1 METTSNILTLLKQYS
16 AKQRSAVIDFG
27 EFADFLRHYAQHHV
41 NEKAELASYLG
52 STDDALEE
60 ELQHISAAHQVVLMN
75 RDQGKQSIFVVSS
88 FIERYAETYKDI
100 DMNVSVP
107 FPNIN
112 DIPKNVP
119 NDIVTKV
126 QCSDLLYKLLDRDE
140 PNDKTLYS
148 LMFNKNIPAL
158 LFPSSVSV
166 NLLIKLALKKL
177 QDMLRKEEYHD
188 YFLKKLT
195 ISNPGKEI
203 SIKNFFNLF
212 VARPEDSMD
221 ALRTNG
227 ENFYN
232 WSQLCYFIKQD
243 YNKLK
248 DFTSE
253 DINILQSISIVEIT
267 ASFYKSKTAERVQ
280 RDNAFKE
287 LDTQMENP
295 PYYFST
301 HDIENMKDS
310 HGKPLLGQYTKEE
323 LNDHLSSM
331 RAQSMGNSLPQL
343 LVFKVNET
351 DGYFILKSKV
361 MQLVIR
367 LCNDARSVIRE
378 SLNQVWFKSLL
389 AFDTLPEMKD
399 NIAFEQCLARELQT
413 AEPVLYALLHASFLP
428 VVAFEDSTPGRIVL
442 YRNGALIPYSELLL
456 VSRGEIYSDAKI
468 KLPFWYS
475 LPLVSWL
482 ISLIK
487 NRKKNK
493 YRKSVDPD
501 TATEQVMQ
509 QEKADAEEKLQK
521 LNAADASNPR
531 SRKKALR
538 NSATVAESKL
548 VPANSTLDRELEAYL
563 QDWNDRLESNVYDNL
578 TQDVNNLIRDYLRK
592 VLRSLRADTLSPERI
607 SSLAQSLEESPSLY
621 KIKNHPALRRY
632 IELYI
637 IKLLKNIPS

>member
-1 METTSNILTLLKQYS
+1 MEATSNILTLLKQYS
-16 AKQRSAVIDFG
+16 SKQRSAVIEFG
-27 EFADFLRHYAQHHV
+27 EFADFVRRYAQHHV

-60 ELQHISAAHQVVLMN
+60 ELEHISADHQVVLMN
-75 RDQGKQSIFVVSS
+75 REPGKQSIFVVSS

-100 DMNVSVP
+100 ELNVSVP

-126 QCSDLLYKLLDRDE
+126 QCSDLLYKLLDKDE

-148 LMFNKNIPAL
+148 LMFSKNIPAL

-221 ALRTNG
+221 TLRTNG

-267 ASFYKSKTAERVQ
+267 ASFYKSKTAERQQ

-287 LDTQMENP
+287 LDTQLENP

-323 LNDHLSSM
+323 LNDHLSM
-331 RAQSMGNSLPQL
+331 LRAQSMGNSLPQL

-351 DGYFILKSKV
+351 DGFFILKAKV

-367 LCNDARSVIRE
+367 LCNDARSVIRN
-378 SLNQVWFKSLL
+378 SLNQEWFKSLL
-389 AFDTLPEMKD
+389 AFETLPEMKD
-399 NIAFEQCLARELQT
+399 NVAFEQSLERELKV

-456 VSRGEIYSDAKI
+456 VSRGEIYSDARI

-475 LPLVSWL
+475 VPLVSWI
-482 ISLIK
+482 ISFFK
-487 NRKKNK
+487 HRGKK
-493 YRKSVDPD
+493 RSTTDEPD
-501 TATEQVMQ
+501 TATEKVIQ
-509 QEKADAEEKLQK
+509 QEKASAEEKLQK
-521 LNAADASNPR
+521 LNAADAGNPR

-538 NSATVAESKL
+538 NSAVVAEEKL
-548 VPANSTLDRELEAYL
+548 VPANSSLDRELEAYL
-563 QDWNDRLESNVYDNL
+563 SEWNDRLESNVYDNL

-592 VLRSLRADTLSPERI
+592 VLRSLRSDSLSPERI
-607 SSLAQSLEESPSLY
+607 ASLAQSLEESPSLY
-621 KIKNHPALRRY
+621 KIKNHAALRRY

-637 IKLLKNIPS
+637 VKLLKNIPS

>member
-1 METTSNILTLLKQYS
+1 MEATSNILTLLKQYS
-16 AKQRSAVIDFG
+16 SKQRSAVIEFG
-27 EFADFLRHYAQHHV
+27 EFADFVRRYAQHHV

-60 ELQHISAAHQVVLMN
+60 ELEHISADHQVVLMN
-75 RDQGKQSIFVVSS
+75 REPGKQSIFVVSS

-100 DMNVSVP
+100 ELNVSVP

-126 QCSDLLYKLLDRDE
+126 QCSDLLYKLLDKDE

-148 LMFNKNIPAL
+148 LMFSKNIPAL

-221 ALRTNG
+221 TLRTNG

-267 ASFYKSKTAERVQ
+267 ASFYKSKTAERQQ

-287 LDTQMENP
+287 LDTQLENP

-323 LNDHLSSM
+323 LNDHLSM
-331 RAQSMGNSLPQL
+331 LRAQSMGNSLPQL

-351 DGYFILKSKV
+351 DGFFILKAKV

-367 LCNDARSVIRE
+367 LCNDARSVIRN
-378 SLNQVWFKSLL
+378 SLNQEWFKSLL
-389 AFDTLPEMKD
+389 AFETLPEMKD
-399 NIAFEQCLARELQT
+399 NVAFEQSLERELKV

-456 VSRGEIYSDAKI
+456 VSRGEIYSDARI

-475 LPLVSWL
+475 VPLVSWI
-482 ISLIK
+482 ISFFK
-487 NRKKNK
+487 HRGKK
-493 YRKSVDPD
+493 RSTADEPD
-501 TATEQVMQ
+501 TATEKVIQ
-509 QEKADAEEKLQK
+509 QEKASAEEKLQK
-521 LNAADASNPR
+521 LNAADAGNPR

-538 NSATVAESKL
+538 NSAVAAEEKL
-548 VPANSTLDRELEAYL
+548 VPANSSLDRELEAYL
-563 QDWNDRLESNVYDNL
+563 SEWNDRLESNVYDNL

-592 VLRSLRADTLSPERI
+592 VLRSLRSDSLSPERI
-607 SSLAQSLEESPSLY
+607 ASLAQSLEESPSLY
-621 KIKNHPALRRY
+621 KIKNHAALRRY

-637 IKLLKNIPS
+637 VKLLKNIPS

>member
-1 METTSNILTLLKQYS
+1 MEATSNILTLLKQYS
-16 AKQRSAVIDFG
+16 SKQRSAVIEFG
-27 EFADFLRHYAQHHV
+27 EFADFVRRYAQHHV

-60 ELQHISAAHQVVLMN
+60 ELEHISADHQVVLMN
-75 RDQGKQSIFVVSS
+75 REPGKQSIFVVSS

-100 DMNVSVP
+100 ELNVSVP

-126 QCSDLLYKLLDRDE
+126 QCSDLLYKLLDKDE

-148 LMFNKNIPAL
+148 LMFSKNIPAL

-267 ASFYKSKTAERVQ
+267 ASFYKSKTAERQQ

-287 LDTQMENP
+287 LDTQLENP

-323 LNDHLSSM
+323 LNEHLSKL

-351 DGYFILKSKV
+351 DGFFILKAKV

-367 LCNDARSVIRE
+367 LCNDARSVIRN
-378 SLNQVWFKSLL
+378 SLNQEWFKSLL
-389 AFDTLPEMKD
+389 AFETLPEMKD
-399 NIAFEQCLARELQT
+399 NVAFEQSLERELKV

-456 VSRGEIYSDAKI
+456 VSRGEIYSDARI

-475 LPLVSWL
+475 VPLVSWI
-482 ISLIK
+482 ISFFK
-487 NRKKNK
+487 HRGKK
-493 YRKSVDPD
+493 RSTADEPD
-501 TATEQVMQ
+501 TATEKVMQ
-509 QEKADAEEKLQK
+509 QEKASAEEKLQK
-521 LNAADASNPR
+521 LNAADAGNPR

-538 NSATVAESKL
+538 NSAVAAEEKL
-548 VPANSTLDRELEAYL
+548 VPANSSLDRELEAYL
-563 QDWNDRLESNVYDNL
+563 SEWNDRLESNVYDNL

-592 VLRSLRADTLSPERI
+592 VLRSLRSDSLSPERI
-607 SSLAQSLEESPSLY
+607 ASLAQSLEESPSLY
-621 KIKNHPALRRY
+621 KIKNHAALRRY

-637 IKLLKNIPS
+637 VKLLKNIPS

>member
-1 METTSNILTLLKQYS
+1 MEATSNILTLLKQYS
-16 AKQRSAVIDFG
+16 SKQRSAVIEFG
-27 EFADFLRHYAQHHV
+27 EFADFVRRYAQHHV

-60 ELQHISAAHQVVLMN
+60 ELEHISADHQVVLMN
-75 RDQGKQSIFVVSS
+75 REPGKQSIFVVSS

-100 DMNVSVP
+100 ELNVSVP

-126 QCSDLLYKLLDRDE
+126 QCSDLLYKLLDKDE

-148 LMFNKNIPAL
+148 LMFSKNIPAL

-267 ASFYKSKTAERVQ
+267 ASFYKSKTAERQQ

-287 LDTQMENP
+287 LDTQLENP

-323 LNDHLSSM
+323 LNEHLSVL

-343 LVFKVNET
+343 LVFKVNGT
-351 DGYFILKSKV
+351 DGFFILKAKV

-367 LCNDARSVIRE
+367 LCNDARSVIRN
-378 SLNQVWFKSLL
+378 SLNQEWFKSLL
-389 AFDTLPEMKD
+389 AFETLPEMKD
-399 NIAFEQCLARELQT
+399 NVAFEQSLERELKV

-456 VSRGEIYSDAKI
+456 VSRGEIYSDARI

-475 LPLVSWL
+475 VPLVSWI
-482 ISLIK
+482 ISFFK
-487 NRKKNK
+487 HRGKK
-493 YRKSVDPD
+493 RSTADEPD
-501 TATEQVMQ
+501 TATEKVMQ
-509 QEKADAEEKLQK
+509 QEKASAEEKLQK
-521 LNAADASNPR
+521 LNAADAGNPR

-538 NSATVAESKL
+538 NSAVAAEEKL
-548 VPANSTLDRELEAYL
+548 VPANSSLDRELEAYL
-563 QDWNDRLESNVYDNL
+563 SEWNDRLESNVYDNL

-592 VLRSLRADTLSPERI
+592 VLRSLRSDSLSPERI
-607 SSLAQSLEESPSLY
+607 ASLAQSLEESPSLY
-621 KIKNHPALRRY
+621 KIKNHAALRRY

-637 IKLLKNIPS
+637 VKLLKNIPS